1 MSRKS
6 WIWERLVIYK
16 KKGEEGQ
23 GMAFFLGNVVC
34 KTTRTEK
41 MFQTELESTKGGT
54 RIAQLRN
61 Y

>member
-1 MSRKS
+1 
-6 WIWERLVIYK
+6 
-16 KKGEEGQ
+16 
-23 GMAFFLGNVVC
+23 MAFFLGNVVC

-54 RIAQLRN
+54 GIAQLRN